1 MRAEERCGGLR
12 GTGARGDGDRLK
24 RPMDVSWV
32 RRTSLADSAG
42 WAHASRVSKDWRTS
56 SDADLR
62 AQGREAEDPEALA
75 GLVHRALRRGEL
87 PGIGRAAA
95 DLPPDVRDQLARA
108 RVHEGLCSWCGGG
121 VHKLRSGER
130 ACCCQDCFVE
140 VGALCLSCP
149 KRARSQGDAALPLTP

>member
-1 MRAEERCGGLR
+1 VKAEERCGRLGKSDS
-12 GTGARGDGDRLK
+12 GGDGKRAS
-24 RPMDVSWV
+24 RPMDVSWG

-42 WAHASRVSKDWRTS
+42 WTHALGVSKDWRTS

-62 AQGREAEDPEALA
+62 ALGRAAEDPEALA

-87 PGIGRAAA
+87 PGIGRAVA
-95 DLPPDVRDQLARA
+95 DLPPEVRDQLARA
-108 RVHEGLCSWCGGG
+108 RVSEGRCAWCAGG

-149 KRARSQGDAALPLTP
+149 RRAATPLLPREEPL

>member
-1 MRAEERCGGLR
+1 MRAEERCGGL
-12 GTGARGDGDRLK
+12 GKIGAAGDGTRANQ
-24 RPMDVSWV
+24 PMDVSWS

-42 WAHASRVSKDWRTS
+42 WTHALRVSKDWRTS

-62 AQGREAEDPEALA
+62 AQGREAADPEALA

-87 PGIGRAAA
+87 PGIGRAVA
-95 DLPPDVRDQLARA
+95 DLPPEVRDQLARA
-108 RVHEGLCSWCGGG
+108 RVNEGLCAWCGGG

-149 KRARSQGDAALPLTP
+149 KRARLPGEAALPQTP